1 MDWKMA
7 VLLAAGLAVR
17 LALVAYGAWQDTHM
31 RLRYTD
37 VDYDVIT
44 DAAGFVVAGG
54 SPYQRTTYRYSP
66 LIAWALIPGHL
77 LRIPHI
83 FGKLVFSFLDVL
95 AAWLL
100 SRCCCYY
107 SSTPSSPSSPTSR
120 SHTRELWVAGSWL
133 FNPLSVNIS
142 TRGNYEAIVC
152 CLVAACLWSM
162 TRKKL
167 ITLAVCL
174 GLAVHIRIYP
184 VIYAFPLLF
193 YVRSWDSPFAVNP
206 QRTKGVA
213 ALTAKK
219 KKGAKQSSP
228 LRSLFSIFTPAQW
241 VFGVVCFGT
250 FAAVTL
256 LCYAVYRMDFL
267 ENTYLYHLTRTDH
280 RHNLSTYWYH
290 LCLSMYN
297 GAAAAAQS
305 PSTVTTPVA
314 ALALKLASFL
324 PQIAAMVAVGV
335 RFFRSGFFKDAAFGM
350 WAMTAIFVAFNKVYT
365 VQYFAWWLIV
375 APLAGLTDFGALRV
389 VRFFV
394 LWIGALLVWL
404 KFAYRLEFLG
414 EDTFYSVWICGLALF
429 VASVEP
435 VIELCWL
442 KNKLESK
449 QKSKTKKQ
457 KST

>member
-1 MDWKMA
+1 MVFLM
-7 VLLAAGLAVR
+7 AAGLAVR
-17 LALVAYGAWQDTHM
+17 LALVAYGAWQDSHM

-66 LIAWALIPGHL
+66 LIAWILVPGHF
-77 LRIPHI
+77 LRISHI
-83 FGKLVFSFLDVL
+83 FGKLIFSFLDVL

-100 SRCCCYY
+100 SRCV
-107 SSTPSSPSSPTSR
+107 SKGGKVTSQ
-120 SHTRELWVAGSWL
+120 ELWVAGSWL
-133 FNPLSVNIS
+133 FNPLSINIS

-152 CLVAACLWSM
+152 CLVAACLWAM
-162 TRKKL
+162 TQKRL
-167 ITLAVCL
+167 ILLSVCL

-193 YVRSWDSPFAVNP
+193 YVRSWNVSKPSY
-206 QRTKGVA
+206 
-213 ALTAKK
+213 
-219 KKGAKQSSP
+219 KKGEGKKRKTLAKQANKKLP
-228 LRSLFSIFTPAQW
+228 FPFSIFTPAQW
-241 VFGVVCFGT
+241 IFGIVCFGT
-250 FAAVTL
+250 FVLVTL
-256 LCYAVYRMDFL
+256 LCYAAYGMDFL

-280 RHNLSTYWYH
+280 RHNLSVYWYH

-297 GAAAAAQS
+297 SVGL
-305 PSTVTTPVA
+305 STPATMGS
-314 ALALKLASFL
+314 LMLKLASFF
-324 PQIAAMVAVGV
+324 PQIIAMAAVGI
-335 RFFRSGFFKDAAFGM
+335 RFFSVGVFKDAAFGM
-350 WAMTAIFVAFNKVYT
+350 WAMTVIFVAFNKVYT

-375 APLAGLTDFGALRV
+375 APLAGLTDFGVLKV

-394 LWIGALLVWL
+394 LWIAALLVWL

-414 EDTFYSVWICGLALF
+414 EDTFYSVWVCGLLLF

-442 KNKLESK
+442 KNKSTKKTIK
-449 QKSKTKKQ
+449 QKEN
-457 KST
+457 

>member
-7 VLLAAGLAVR
+7 VLMTAGLAVR
-17 LALVAYGAWQDTHM
+17 LALVAYGAWQDSHM

-66 LIAWALIPGHL
+66 LIAWILVPGHL
-77 LRIPHI
+77 LGIPHI

-100 SRCCCYY
+100 SRCLH
-107 SSTPSSPSSPTSR
+107 SSSNKKESVSSQ
-120 SHTRELWVAGSWL
+120 ELWVAGSWL
-133 FNPLSVNIS
+133 FNPLSINIS

-152 CLVAACLWSM
+152 CLVAACLWAM
-162 TRKKL
+162 TRKRL
-167 ITLAVCL
+167 LLLAVCL

-193 YVRSWDSPFAVNP
+193 YVRLWSIFSSSSSE
-206 QRTKGVA
+206 KGK
-213 ALTAKK
+213 TT
-219 KKGAKQSSP
+219 KKGKAPNHKLIFP
-228 LRSLFSIFTPAQW
+228 LSLFTPAQW
-241 VFGVVCFGT
+241 VFGIVCFGT
-250 FAAVTL
+250 FASVTL
-256 LCYAVYRMDFL
+256 LCYVVYRMEFL

-280 RHNLSTYWYH
+280 RHNLSVYWYH
-290 LCLSMYN
+290 LCLSMYK
-297 GAAAAAQS
+297 S
-305 PSTVTTPVA
+305 VSSSTPATLG
-314 ALALKLASFL
+314 ALALKLGSFF
-324 PQIAAMVAVGV
+324 PQIIAMVAVGI
-335 RFFRSGFFKDAAFGM
+335 RFFSTGIFKDAAFGM
-350 WAMTAIFVAFNKVYT
+350 WAMTVIFVAFNKVYT

-375 APLAGLTDFGALRV
+375 APLAGLTDFGVLKV
-389 VRFFV
+389 IRFFV
-394 LWIGALLVWL
+394 VWIGALLVWL

-414 EDTFYSVWICGLALF
+414 EDTFYSVWLCGLFLF

-442 KNKLESK
+442 KNKS
-449 QKSKTKKQ
+449 KKQ
-457 KST
+457 TNKKEKNN